1 MASGAAQ
8 VSLASDVNARQ
19 RPQGQHSGF
28 AWAGPVRVPLADAR
42 WHFQHGP
49 IDLVLGAEGD
59 PDTVAQAHEHCWQAF
74 QPVLGVLAA
83 ERALLQQDLRLGPK
97 PRGPVAGRMVRACKP
112 YADDDIFITAMA
124 AVAGSVADELI
135 ACYRIPGVT
144 RAFINNGGDIALHLS
159 PGQSYRVGV
168 VGRDDAPSVDA
179 DLQVFDHDAIRGI
192 ATSGWRGR
200 SFSLG
205 IADSV
210 TVLAHDAAAADAA
223 ATLIANEVNIAHPA
237 IVRRPA
243 CELRDDCDLGE
254 RLVTVQVGPLP
265 SDLVSAALDR
275 GLACARRFQTQG
287 RIAVAALSLAGQWR
301 VAQPVAVQSLS
312 CRWGHAA

>member
-1 MASGAAQ
+1 M
-8 VSLASDVNARQ
+8 SLASGINASQ
-19 RPQGQHSGF
+19 RPQGLRSAG
-28 AWAGPVRVPLADAR
+28 AWGGPVRAPLADGR

-59 PDTVAQAHEHCWQAF
+59 PDAAAQAHENCWQAF

-83 ERALLQQDLRLGPK
+83 ERALLQQDLRLAPK

-112 YADDDIFITAMA
+112 YADDDIFITPMA

-135 ACYRIPGVT
+135 ACYRIPGIT

-168 VGRDDAPSVDA
+168 VSRDDAPSIDA
-179 DLQVFDHDAIRGI
+179 DLQVLEHDAIRGI

-254 RLVTVQVGPLP
+254 RLVTVRVGPLP
-265 SDLVSAALDR
+265 ADLVGAALDR

-301 VAQPVAVQSLS
+301 VAQPMAVQRLPS
-312 CRWGHAA
+312 RWEHAA